1 MRCFLITRLTLA
13 VIGAVCAMGAAQTV
27 VTIDASVPGA
37 AVKPLGFAAGGKSP
51 LGHELGVNNRY
62 LTLDG
67 KPWLPVMGEMHYSRY
82 PEREWE
88 SALAMMKSGGIQIV
102 GTYVFWI
109 HHEEIE
115 GQFDWSG
122 QRNLRRFVELC
133 DKVGLKVWVRIGP
146 WAHGEVRNGG
156 FPDWL
161 LKSGPTRQNDAKY
174 LAHVRRF
181 YGEIGAQLKGQ
192 MWQQGG
198 PVIGVQLEN
207 EYTPRGPGKGAE
219 HILTLRQMAREAG
232 LVAPFYSVTG
242 WDGVEVPARDVIPV
256 FGGYQDAFWD
266 RKLTERPPN
275 PNYFFTTIRC
285 EENVGEDLRSLH
297 PEIDAGYAP
306 YPFFTAEM
314 GGGMETAYHRRPVMS
329 ADDIAAT
336 VVTKIGSGVNLYGY
350 YMYHGGTNPEGK
362 LTTLQES
369 QATGYWNDVPVKSY
383 DFQAPLGE
391 FGEVRPSFR
400 TLGLFHRFVEQFG
413 SVLAP
418 MTAYFPKLRPASRA
432 DVTTP
437 RVSARVEGNRG
448 FVFVNNYQRTY
459 PLAAH
464 RGLRISLK
472 MATETLE
479 FPAVDVPSG
488 AYFIWPVN
496 LDLDGVPLKYATAQ
510 PEGKVNGS
518 FGFRWWPRMV
528 PELGF
533 DARLVDW
540 IDASGAKVTKVGG
553 LIQVRGTTGNPAMT
567 VYAKNGKSV
576 RILLG
581 SGYGPRK
588 QLSPLPLAVEPVR
601 PAAPSRPVK
610 IAMVAQAPE
619 DADFDRAGVWRVRLP
634 EGLGKG
640 WVEVRYTGDVAR
652 AYVNGRL
659 VADNFYNGM
668 PWDIGHLGNAREI
681 EIRILPLR
689 KDAPIYIPKK
699 FRPTADEVAKIDGAV
714 WVQ

>member
-1 MRCFLITRLTLA
+1 M
-13 VIGAVCAMGAAQTV
+13 GAACAMGAGQTV
-27 VTIDASVPGA
+27 VSIDASAPA
-37 AVKPLGFAAGGKSP
+37 PAVQPLWFPAGGKSP
-51 LGHELGVNNRY
+51 VGHELGVNNRY

-88 SALAMMKSGGIQIV
+88 TELVKMKMGGLQIV

-122 QRNLRRFVELC
+122 QRNLRRFVQLC
-133 DKVGLKVWVRIGP
+133 DKVGLKVWMRIGP

-161 LKSGPTRQNDAKY
+161 LKAGPTRQNDPEY
-174 LAHVRRF
+174 LEHVRRF
-181 YGEIGAQLKGQ
+181 YGEIGAQLKGL
-192 MWQQGG
+192 MWNNDG

-232 LVAPFYSVTG
+232 IVAPFYTVTG
-242 WDGVEVPARDVIPV
+242 WDGVEVPERDVIPV

-266 RKLTERPPN
+266 RKVTELPPN

-285 EENVGEDLRSLH
+285 EENVGDDLRSKH
-297 PEIDAGYAP
+297 PEIDARYAA

-329 ADDIAAT
+329 ADDIAAPL
-336 VVTKIGSGVNLYGY
+336 VTKIGSGVNLYGY
-350 YMYHGGTNPEGK
+350 YMYHGGTNPEGR

-391 FGEVRPSFR
+391 FGERRPSFGS
-400 TLGLFHRFVEQFG
+400 LAIFHRFLAQFG

-418 MTAYFPKLRPASRA
+418 MTAYFPDERPASRA
-432 DVTTP
+432 DTTTP
-437 RVSARVEGNRG
+437 RVSARVEGDRG
-448 FVFVNNYQRTY
+448 FVFLNNYQRNY

-464 RGLRISLK
+464 RGLRITLK
-472 MATETLE
+472 MASETVE

-510 PEGKVNGS
+510 PEGQVSGIYS
-518 FGFRWWPRMV
+518 FVTWQGVAAEFA
-528 PELGF
+528 F
-533 DARLVDW
+533 DARLVDR
-540 IDASGAKVTKVGG
+540 IEVSGASVVKTGG
-553 LIQVRGTTGNPAMT
+553 LIRVREMKTDLPMTVRG
-567 VYAKNGKSV
+567 KNGKSV
-576 RILLG
+576 RIVLQKRESNLAAPAPDRAPLNAKLL
-581 SGYGPRK
+581 
-588 QLSPLPLAVEPVR
+588 R
-601 PAAPSRPVK
+601 PAAPSHPVK

-619 DADFDRAGVWRVRLP
+619 DADFERAGVWRVPVP
-634 EGLGKG
+634 EDTREG
-640 WVEVRYTGDVAR
+640 WLEVNYTGDVAR

-659 VADNFYNGM
+659 VTDNFYNGT
-668 PWDIGHLGNAREI
+668 PWDIGHLSDAREV

-689 KDAPIYIPKK
+689 KDAPIYIPKE
-699 FRPTADEVAKIDGAV
+699 FRPEEDEVARVNSVV
-714 WVQ
+714 WVR

>member
-1 MRCFLITRLTLA
+1 MA
-13 VIGAVCAMGAAQTV
+13 AAQTV
-27 VTIDASVPGA
+27 VSIDASVPAA
-37 AVKPLGFAAGGKSP
+37 AVKPLAFPAGGKSP

-102 GTYVFWI
+102 ATYVFWI

-115 GQFDWSG
+115 GHFDWNG

-174 LAHVRRF
+174 LTHVRRF
-181 YGEIGAQLKGQ
+181 YGEIGAQLKGL
-192 MWQQGG
+192 MWQDGG

-266 RKLTERPPN
+266 RKVTELPPN

-285 EENVGEDLRSLH
+285 EENVGEDLRSAH
-297 PEIDAGYAP
+297 PEIDARHAG

-369 QATGYWNDVPVKSY
+369 QATGYPNDLPVKSY

-400 TLGLFHRFVEQFG
+400 TLAQFHRFLENFG

-418 MTAYFPKLRPASRA
+418 MTAYFPKQLPASRA

-437 RVSARVEGNRG
+437 RVAARVEGNRG
-448 FVFVNNYQRTY
+448 FVFVNNYQRNY

-464 RGLRISLK
+464 RGLRIALK
-472 MATETLE
+472 MASETVQ

-510 PEGKVNGS
+510 PLGRTDDGWS
-518 FGFRWWPRMV
+518 FFSWPGMWS
-528 PELGF
+528 EFAF
-533 DARLVDW
+533 DARMV
-540 IDASGAKVTKVGG
+540 AKVDAPQARVTTMGG
-553 LIQVRGTTGNPAMT
+553 AIHVRAPMTADLEMT
-567 VYAKNGKSV
+567 VYSRNGKSV
-576 RILLG
+576 HVVLLRRESLLG
-581 SGYGPRK
+581 TPPS
-588 QLSPLPLAVEPVR
+588 LSVQAAVEQIR

-610 IAMVAQAPE
+610 IAQVAQAPE
-619 DADFDRAGVWRVRLP
+619 DADFERAGVWRVRLP
-634 EGLGKG
+634 EGLREG
-640 WVEVRYTGDVAR
+640 WLEVRYTGDVAR

-659 VADNFYNGM
+659 VADNFYNGK
-668 PWDIGHLGNAREI
+668 PWDIGHLDDAREI

-689 KDAPIYIPKK
+689 RDAPIYIPKE
-699 FRPTADEVAKIDGAV
+699 FRPIADEVAKIDGAV